1 VCCILYAENIK
12 TMEPYTG
19 LIIATV
25 LLLIAMYSLLYQD
38 ATAQNMLMTFLLLC
52 FIGYFTVYIIDIDS
66 NSLSSDDY

>member
-1 VCCILYAENIK
+1 
-12 TMEPYTG
+12 MEPYTG